1 MTRTP
6 TPRIHACGLALL
18 SAFACHAGH
27 AATLTVL
34 NTHDS
39 CSSWLL
45 GGRCLRSA
53 IAYANLLDDADR
65 IEFAIPGNPDHF
77 QRILLQSGLSITSPV
92 EIDGYTQPGAS
103 PNTAADGMNA
113 KVRVIIDALA
123 THGAAFEVAATADLR
138 GLAIINTDGPGVY
151 VRAWA
156 PETRVRGNYIGT
168 EVTGA
173 AAGNRGGGVVADC
186 DFCIVGGSD
195 PADRNLIS
203 ANRLFGVRSTG
214 TRNVVTGN
222 LIGTDKA
229 GLPVVGNDVGVV
241 VTANQTR
248 VGDFG
253 APLPNVIAGN
263 RCDGV
268 RVAGT
273 SVRDVWVGSLVYAN
287 AADDAECRSIALGGS
302 TYVNDAGDLDDG
314 ANGALNHP
322 EIASAREDG
331 DDLVVE
337 GRINSAANTHY
348 LVNLYAN
355 SGTGVCAQD
364 GDFGEGQAA
373 MAQIEVD
380 TPAGSGV
387 RAFTWRAPFAGLGI
401 RAVAATAS
409 VGVPEIAA
417 YSTSPFSPCSVV
429 AGDDR
434 IFGNGFDAAPAP
446 VAAGRTLDRP
456 RRTQR

>member
-1 MTRTP
+1 MIRTP
-6 TPRIHACGLALL
+6 TPRMYACGLALL
-18 SAFACHAGH
+18 SAFACHAGQT
-27 AATLTVL
+27 ATLTVT
-34 NTHDS
+34 NTNDS
-39 CSSWLL
+39 CNSWLL

-53 IAYANLLDDADR
+53 IAYANLFDDVDR

-77 QRILLQSGLSITSPV
+77 QRILLQSGLSITNPL

-103 PNTAADGMNA
+103 PNTATDGMNA
-113 KVRVIIDALA
+113 KVRIVIDALA
-123 THGAAFEVAATADLR
+123 THGAAFEVAATSDLR
-138 GLAIINTDGPGVY
+138 GLAIINTDGSGVY

-168 EVTGA
+168 EVTGT
-173 AAGNRGGGVVADC
+173 AAGNRGGGIIVDG

-203 ANRLFGVRSTG
+203 ANRAFGVRSTG
-214 TRNVVTGN
+214 PRNVVIGN
-222 LIGTDKA
+222 LIGTDKT
-229 GLPVVGNDVGVV
+229 GLPTVGNDVGVI

-273 SVRDVWVGSLVYAN
+273 SVRDAWVGSLLYAN
-287 AADDAECRSIALGGS
+287 AVDDAACRSIALGGS
-302 TYVNDAGDLDDG
+302 TYVNDTGDLDDG

-322 EIASAREDG
+322 EIASVREDG
-331 DDLVVE
+331 GDLVVE

-355 SGTGVCAQD
+355 FGTAACAQE
-364 GDFGEGQAA
+364 GDSGEGQAA

-380 TPAGSGV
+380 TPADSGV

-401 RAVAATAS
+401 RSVAATAS

-434 IFGNGFDAAPAP
+434 IFGNGFDPAIAP
-446 VAAGRTLDRP
+446 VAAGLAID
-456 RRTQR
+456 